1 MSNYAQLLKHMLN
14 FLDIK
19 FIVLANTLGYDISY
33 ISKWCNGTKI
43 PSLKSVSTI
52 HKQMSTL
59 FANEVVTNKKASLF
73 FVEFNLDYSE
83 EKDNIQEIKFLE
95 ETILTLLN
103 KTYYLEN
110 PVLEIGEK
118 NEIDGE
124 FVTLVTNPRHGEVI
138 NNFFKQE
145 TKPKKLSNA
154 ALETLAIIAY
164 RQPVTKA
171 EIEAIRGVSVDRVVQ
186 NMEEKKFIRICG
198 KKDAIGRPNLYAIT
212 DKFLGYLGVK
222 SIEELPNYLEIRG
235 ESENGRN

>member
-1 MSNYAQLLKHMLN
+1 M
-14 FLDIK
+14 
-19 FIVLANTLGYDISY
+19 
-33 ISKWCNGTKI
+33 
-43 PSLKSVSTI
+43 
-52 HKQMSTL
+52 
-59 FANEVVTNKKASLF
+59 
-73 FVEFNLDYSE
+73 
-83 EKDNIQEIKFLE
+83 EIKSQIEAILLLGGDELKIKELSKFFSMPIDEILKVLE
-95 ETILTLLN
+95 ELKEDRRETGIN
-103 KTYYLEN
+103 
-110 PVLEIGEK
+110 I
-118 NEIDGE
+118 EIDGE